1 MKKKLLTILL
11 VVLPIGVFAQTYE
24 EQRKADSLAFEIYK
38 QQAKEGI
45 LASKKEYED
54 YRKRELEAYENYK
67 KEMTELWGDYKD
79 RTKKDWVEYK
89 ENGRTRT
96 AVDFEQGTARVE
108 IIVDSKED
116 VEKAKAQ
123 MKETLVK
130 TFDDKGT
137 DREFPMPE
145 VKPKSDGPDI
155 YNPGDM
161 PTYEPPTPKKD
172 TKAKP
177 EPEKEKTPKP
187 EPKPALEK
195 PVLTNQ
201 LPDNAT
207 TPKEKEAL
215 AEKISKENVKTKQV
229 KGADGKERTV
239 VYVDFDL
246 AKNHVEKRAK
256 EFQEVAHKFAE
267 EYDLSPALVFA
278 IMHTESHFNP
288 LAKSPANA
296 YGLMQ
301 VVPTSAGRDA
311 YNRLYKKDG
320 VPTPEYLF
328 KPDKNVQMGSVYLRI
343 LASGSFR
350 KVEDPQTREYMII
363 CAYNT
368 GAGNVSKAYIGSFKI
383 GKAIPK
389 INAKTPEENYQ
400 FLLENLPYEETRSYL
415 KKVSDRKKIYES
427 WYKEK

>member
-1 MKKKLLTILL
+1 MIKNILALLLL
-11 VVLPIGVFAQTYE
+11 LIPIGVIAQDYDA
-24 EQRKADSLAFEIYK
+24 QRKADSLAFEIYK
-38 QQAKEGI
+38 NQAKEGI
-45 LASKKEYED
+45 LASKKDYED
-54 YRKRELEAYENYK
+54 YRKRELAAYESYK

-137 DREFPMPE
+137 EREFPMPE
-145 VKPKSDGPDI
+145 AKEKATGPEQ
-155 YNPGDM
+155 YNPADV
-161 PTYEPPTPKKD
+161 PTYEPNQ
-172 TKAKP
+172 
-177 EPEKEKTPKP
+177 PEKEDKPKPEEKKENSPQP
-187 EPKPALEK
+187 EPKPVLEK

-207 TPKEKEAL
+207 TKKEKEAL

-246 AKNHVEKRAK
+246 AKDHVEKRAR

-288 LAKSPANA
+288 LAKSAANA

-343 LASGSFR
+343 LASGSFK

-368 GAGNVSKAYIGSFKI
+368 GAGNVAKAYIGSFKI

-389 INAKTPEENYQ
+389 INEKTPEENYE
-400 FLLENLPYEETRSYL
+400 FLLKNLPYEETRGYL